1 MTGAHCGRNRIRD
14 LLWQDPFGQ
23 SDYGQ
28 DRVDSRYQLIKE
40 VTDSD
45 RTGVAGGKAVFG
57 FWLATYFVTLKPH
70 AGLLAR
76 GKGLEQGK
84 VGIRRHCRPYPP
96 SGRGLFL
103 PAWQGGSDDLG
114 VSLSTWVHVLTRES
128 STSNPSYLDADVSTR
143 GPADTCDVF
152 ARVSTCCLHMN
163 SLQPFSKIVR
173 FKISNFEFSSPKKCL
188 QMSHW

>member
-1 MTGAHCGRNRIRD
+1 M
-14 LLWQDPFGQ
+14 
-23 SDYGQ
+23 
-28 DRVDSRYQLIKE
+28 
-40 VTDSD
+40 
-45 RTGVAGGKAVFG
+45 
-57 FWLATYFVTLKPH
+57 TLKPH

-84 VGIRRHCRPYPP
+84 VGIRRRCRPYPP

-163 SLQPFSKIVR
+163 SLQPFPRLPVLKFPILNLVVPRNVFRCLTGKVSRYKSPNCGVSVR
-173 FKISNFEFSSPKKCL
+173 PL
-188 QMSHW
+188 QGRQVAERIAHVVLDVGPAGHEARELL